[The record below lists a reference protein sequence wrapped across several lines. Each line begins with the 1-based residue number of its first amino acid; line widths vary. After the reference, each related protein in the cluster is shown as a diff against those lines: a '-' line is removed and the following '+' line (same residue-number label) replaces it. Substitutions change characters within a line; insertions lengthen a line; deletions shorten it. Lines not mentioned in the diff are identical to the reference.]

1 MHCLNKTA
9 MIDND
14 EGLKDRKRIL
24 GELSSLLRFEEQL
37 LQDGWYS
44 ESDFVDEVKR
54 LVLEL
59 AELLQQDE

>member
-1 MHCLNKTA
+1 

>member
-1 MHCLNKTA
+1 

-44 ESDFVDEVKR
+44 ESDFADEVKR

>member
-1 MHCLNKTA
+1 

-24 GELSSLLRFEEQL
+24 GELSSLLRFEDQL

-44 ESDFVDEVKR
+44 ESDFAEEVKR

-59 AELLQQDE
+59 AELLRQDE

>member
-44 ESDFVDEVKR
+44 ESDFADEVKR

>member
-1 MHCLNKTA
+1 

-14 EGLKDRKRIL
+14 EGQKDRKRIL

-44 ESDFVDEVKR
+44 ESDFADEVKR

>member
-1 MHCLNKTA
+1 

-44 ESDFVDEVKR
+44 ESDFADEDKR

>member
-1 MHCLNKTA
+1 

-44 ESDFVDEVKR
+44 ESDFAGEVKR

>member
-1 MHCLNKTA
+1 

-24 GELSSLLRFEEQL
+24 SELSSLLRFEEQL

-44 ESDFVDEVKR
+44 ESDFADEVKR

>member
-1 MHCLNKTA
+1 
-9 MIDND
+9 MIEND

-44 ESDFVDEVKR
+44 ESDFADEVKR

>member
-1 MHCLNKTA
+1 

-44 ESDFVDEVKR
+44 ESDFADEVKR

-59 AELLQQDE
+59 AELLQEDE

>member
-1 MHCLNKTA
+1 MHCLIETA

-37 LQDGWYS
+37 LRDGWYS
-44 ESDFVDEVKR
+44 ESDFADEVKR

-59 AELLQQDE
+59 AKLLQQDE

>member
-1 MHCLNKTA
+1 

-44 ESDFVDEVKR
+44 ESDFADEVKR

-59 AELLQQDE
+59 AKLLQQDE

>member
-1 MHCLNKTA
+1 

-44 ESDFVDEVKR
+44 ESDFADEVKR

-59 AELLQQDE
+59 AELLQQDA

>member
-1 MHCLNKTA
+1 

-44 ESDFVDEVKR
+44 ESDSADEVKR

>member
-1 MHCLNKTA
+1 

-37 LQDGWYS
+37 LQDCWYS
-44 ESDFVDEVKR
+44 ESDFADEVKR

>member
-1 MHCLNKTA
+1 

-24 GELSSLLRFEEQL
+24 GELSSLLLFEEQL

-44 ESDFVDEVKR
+44 ESDFADEVKR

>member
-1 MHCLNKTA
+1 

-44 ESDFVDEVKR
+44 ESDFADEVKR

-59 AELLQQDE
+59 AKLLQQNE